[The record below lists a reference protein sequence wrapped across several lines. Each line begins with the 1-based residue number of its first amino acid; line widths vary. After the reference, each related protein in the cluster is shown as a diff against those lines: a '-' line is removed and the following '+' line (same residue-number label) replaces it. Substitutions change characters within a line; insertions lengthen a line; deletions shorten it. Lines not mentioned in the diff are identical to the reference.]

1 MPIPPKLRF
10 VSNALTTYL
19 RQRFQPPRLIIL
31 AIFIFLFSRPAPE
44 FKTGSFISFVLL
56 MGFLLVFRLYDD
68 LMQADND
75 RGKPDRNYTDPAE
88 RKTLFYYLIC
98 FFCLLSGIAFYVSN
112 YLALLFFC
120 FITVNHLL
128 YILCIT
134 NKIGAGLLPLLK
146 YPFVFFLLQF
156 SDFSTLTIG
165 EHIVLPA
172 LSLFLAFVAFE
183 SMEDKTFP
191 IPSKYSC
198 FWQVFSFILILA
210 GKLNGLS
217 ILTFFLLLSLSLVWH
232 FFKIKAYPYQF
243 LLCFLVFR
251 MLIDQL

>member
-1 MPIPPKLRF
+1 MPIPAKLRF

-19 RQRFQPPRLIIL
+19 RQRIQPLWLIIL
-31 AIFIFLFSRPAPE
+31 AIFIFLFSRPASE

-56 MGFLLVFRLYDD
+56 MVFLLVFRLYDD

-75 RGKPDRNYTDPAE
+75 QGKPDRSYTAPAE

-98 FFCLLSGIAFYVSN
+98 FFCLLLGIAFYVSN
-112 YLALLFFC
+112 YLALFFFC

-128 YILCIT
+128 YLLFIT
-134 NKIGAGLLPLLK
+134 NKTGAGLLPLLK
-146 YPFVFFLLQF
+146 YPFVCFLLQF
-156 SDFSTLTIG
+156 SDFSALTIG

-191 IPSKYSC
+191 IPIKYSC

-210 GKLNGLS
+210 GKVNGLS
-217 ILTFFLLLSLSLVWH
+217 ILTFFLLLSLSLVWN
-232 FFKIKAYPYQF
+232 FFNMKGYPYLY

-251 MLIDQL
+251 ILIDQL